1 MKKFLVRITETLE
14 KTVEVDAENELDAV
28 NAVTELYRN
37 SEIVLDSS
45 DFIGADIE
53 VESEIN

>member
-14 KTVEVDAENELDAV
+14 KTVEVNAENELDAV

-45 DFIGADIE
+45 DFIGTDIE
-53 VESEIN
+53 VESEID

>member
-14 KTVEVDAENELDAV
+14 KTVEIDAENELDAV
-28 NAVTELYRN
+28 NVVTELYRN

-45 DFIGADIE
+45 DFIGTDIE

>member
-14 KTVEVDAENELDAV
+14 KAVEVDAENELDAV

-45 DFIGADIE
+45 DFIGTDIE

>member
-28 NAVTELYRN
+28 SKVQDLYN
-37 SEIVLDSS
+37 KAEVVLD
-45 DFIGADIE
+45 DTDYVGVDIDLE
-53 VESEIN
+53 KELN

>member
-53 VESEIN
+53 VESEID

>member
-45 DFIGADIE
+45 DFIGTDIE
-53 VESEIN
+53 VESEID

>member
-37 SEIVLDSS
+37 SEIVLDSG
-45 DFIGADIE
+45 DFIGTDIE
-53 VESEIN
+53 VESEID